1 MIEVNEE
8 ILREILSR
16 LIKKKCQTCPWRNE
30 CPKETRFLINEED
43 CVEIGVEYLQKPS
56 GC

>member
-30 CPKETRFLINEED
+30 CPKETRFLMNEED